1 MSSRRPAPRERLLFL
16 SPSVASGA
24 EREPQVSDFE
34 SLDNKAL
41 GEGAFGEVFKVRH
54 KETQSEYAIK
64 VISKDKVRSANM
76 LQQIRREVR
85 IMYAL
90 THAHIIK
97 LYNHFEDDRNFY
109 LILELAAGGTLWHR
123 MARFG
128 SFDEATA
135 AQYLREVILAV
146 EYLHS
151 RDPPVIHRDIK
162 PENLLLDKEGRDGRI
177 KLADFGWSNFFND
190 SRCRKTYCGTL
201 DYLAPEMIKQ
211 QGHGTTLDIWNLG
224 VLLYEML
231 TGDAPFKASTQQ
243 AMFEKILRVKIE
255 FPKSFSPLA
264 KDLVLRLLRANPEE
278 RLSIEEL
285 QRHAWMVTNQPI
297 RPTITQHVVKEALPC
312 MLDAEEEVAAED
324 PIKPFH
330 ENEYRVISKPVEE
343 AKAVIVQPQQEEA
356 KKTPVINLKS
366 ANSQA
371 RSGPS
376 TPRMQQAATAPSSSR
391 SKQTSRTASP
401 SKEQSSDQSQAKTEN
416 FTTKT
421 QIEATEAEISQVT
434 KRVKELETVL
444 QNLEIEYTEKKQA
457 EERLKAQSAERTTY
471 LLKLLELQEEDAR
484 LYSELED
491 LKIQCNEKNSALN
504 ALKSKLDNLD
514 SLIKEHSSHSSD
526 VDREVTR
533 LRDEI
538 EQCKQ
543 IYSKT
548 KNEQL
553 RKITEL
559 QAEAMNVERALG
571 SRGSEAGGTSE
582 SLLKLVKENLDLI
595 ATRTTKDLELFV
607 QFNSNQ
613 DRLYA
618 IELQLAE
625 LKTNETISE
634 PRTSFNLEEIKQKLQ
649 EKLSRGER
657 SEELRKLQD
666 QIARYERL
674 LRHHTRS
681 TADLDNS
688 TSESDDSRSRLKD
701 SARSESEKRLRRT

>member
-41 GEGAFGEVFKVRH
+41 GEGAFGEVFRVRH
-54 KETQSEYAIK
+54 KETQIEYAIK
-64 VISKDKVRSANM
+64 VISKEKVRSANM

-90 THAHIIK
+90 THPHIIK
-97 LYNHFEDDRNFY
+97 LYNHFEDDGNFY

-128 SFDEATA
+128 SFDESTA

-190 SRCRKTYCGTL
+190 SRSRKTYCGTL

-231 TGDAPFKASTQQ
+231 TGDAPFKASNQQ
-243 AMFEKILRVKIE
+243 AMFEKILRAKIE

-264 KDLVLRLLRANPEE
+264 KDLVLRLLRAIPDE
-278 RLSIEEL
+278 RLSLDDL
-285 QRHAWMVTNQPI
+285 QRHAWLVTNQPI
-297 RPTITQHVVKEALPC
+297 RPTITQTLVKEPLPC
-312 MLDAEEEVAAED
+312 NLYEDDVAAED
-324 PIKPFH
+324 PIKPFN
-330 ENEYRVISKPVEE
+330 ENEYRVISKGVEE
-343 AKAVIVQPQQEEA
+343 AKVSVPQVEEV
-356 KKTPVINLKS
+356 KKVPLINLKG
-366 ANSQA
+366 ATPA

-376 TPRMQQAATAPSSSR
+376 TPRMQTTPSSAR
-391 SKQTSRTASP
+391 SKQTSSRNESP
-401 SKEQSSDQSQAKTEN
+401 SKEPPQSEASRNDYFS
-416 FTTKT
+416 TKS
-421 QIEATEAEISQVT
+421 QIEATDAEIAQVN
-434 KRVKELETVL
+434 RRIKELEGTL
-444 QNLEIEYTEKKQA
+444 QSLEVDYTEKKQT
-457 EERLKAQSAERTTY
+457 EDRIKVQNAERTTY
-471 LLKLLELQEEDAR
+471 VLKLLELQEEDAR

-491 LKIQCNEKNSALN
+491 LKIQCTEKNSALN
-504 ALKSKLDNLD
+504 GLKTKLDNLD
-514 SLIKEHSSHSSD
+514 QLIKEHSSHSSD
-526 VDREVTR
+526 IDREVNR
-533 LRDEI
+533 IREEI

-543 IYSKT
+543 LYTKT
-548 KNEQL
+548 KTEQL
-553 RKITEL
+553 RKINDL
-559 QAEAMNVERALG
+559 QAEALNSERTY
-571 SRGSEAGGTSE
+571 SREANSPGE
-582 SLLKLVKENLDLI
+582 VLFKLVKENLDLL
-595 ATRTTKDLELFV
+595 ATKTAKDLELFV

-625 LKTNETISE
+625 LKASE
-634 PRTSFNLEEIKQKLQ
+634 LTGDLQQSNL
-649 EKLSRGER
+649 SD
-657 SEELRKLQD
+657 S
-666 QIARYERL
+666 
-674 LRHHTRS
+674 
-681 TADLDNS
+681 
-688 TSESDDSRSRLKD
+688 SESLTGSG
-701 SARSESEKRLRRT
+701 RRD